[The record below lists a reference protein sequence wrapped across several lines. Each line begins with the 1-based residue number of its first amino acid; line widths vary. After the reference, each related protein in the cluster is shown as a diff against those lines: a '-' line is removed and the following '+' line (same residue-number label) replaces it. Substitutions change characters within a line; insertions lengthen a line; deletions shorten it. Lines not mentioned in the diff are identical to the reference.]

1 MKRRTTENRHYFT
14 EKLFGKLNAYSIENI
29 AMDEERNFTAI
40 IEAVEYNE
48 LEQIK
53 INDVFKKEEIEAKL
67 LMAKKLEIPFFFVAY
82 QKGIYYI
89 FEINRNHEQRL
100 INKLDEIGFV
110 TWWASVKKTKQFHPL
125 NNGGLDRAYGTIFDR
140 VLDKYGQKWGG
151 NVDGFIIGNSDIQC
165 IIDNISIAFV
175 SIDNYKAD
183 PARFFHL
190 RGPKYETWYS
200 TVKLANMLKVP
211 HILLTIDKNNPSEEV
226 VGISVIDELTKNG
239 IKYVDNITP
248 PQRIVRGMK
257 NITEKISELI
267 KVSKPPN
274 VE

>member
-1 MKRRTTENRHYFT
+1 MKRRTTENKHPFT
-14 EKLFGKLNAYSIENI
+14 EKLFSNLNAYSIENI
-29 AMDEERNFTAI
+29 AMDEQRNFTAI

-48 LEQIK
+48 LEK
-53 INDVFKKEEIEAKL
+53 ISIYSVFSTKEIDARL
-67 LMAKKLEIPFFFVAY
+67 LMARRLGIPFYFVAF
-82 QKGIYYI
+82 QKDNYYI
-89 FEINRNHEQRL
+89 YEIQQDADQNL
-100 INKLDEIGFV
+100 IHMFNELGFV
-110 TWWASVKKTKQFHPL
+110 NWWASIKKTKQLHPL

-151 NVDGFIIGNSDIQC
+151 NVDGFIIENKDITC

-175 SIDNYKAD
+175 SIDNEKAD

-200 TVKLANMLKVP
+200 TVKLANTLGIP
-211 HILLTIDKNNPSEEV
+211 HILLTIDKNNPNNEI

-248 PQRIVRGMK
+248 PQRIIRGMP
-257 NITEKISELI
+257 NI
-267 KVSKPPN
+267 VSKIKELVSKAKPPR